1 MKNILFSAT
10 RQFNPGDELIL
21 RGILNLLDSM
31 GLRYNRLL
39 YNRHPM
45 ITPNRLPKRL
55 AFRRSWHSDNSF
67 YLDDPEAVDY
77 MIIAGL
83 PEWRTGG
90 RMEVLFEYVLKNRIP
105 CAFLAV
111 GAGSGGAFTVD
122 DRRHLLLR
130 RVLDSRCELLTVRD
144 REAEKALAEWSP
156 RLLPCT
162 ALFSAATQRLR
173 TGPGV
178 VGLVFQNSSQRFN
191 SVRPE
196 ISEYLAGQYRRILR
210 EYPDC
215 RVICHTCAD
224 FLEARRTLPLADVRY
239 SALAEDYE
247 GIFDACDVVVGPRVH
262 GAGLAASLGIPSIL
276 VQHSARGLTGWGF
289 RAVPANPGDDLLGMI
304 RGIDVEGES
313 RKLMEWK
320 EHWSRVTVGL
330 LASGTTLSGPGGE
343 P

>member
-1 MKNILFSAT
+1 MNRRRSPKRRYRFSGCDVKNILFSAT

-21 RGILNLLDSM
+21 RGILNLLDLM
-31 GLRYNRLL
+31 DLHYNPLL

-77 MIIAGL
+77 MIIAGS
-83 PEWRTGG
+83 PEWRIGG
-90 RMEVLFEYVLKNRIP
+90 RMEALFEYVLENGIP

-111 GAGSGGAFTVD
+111 GAGSGGAFTVE
-122 DRRHLLLR
+122 DRRHGLLR
-130 RVLDSRCELLTVRD
+130 RVLDNCCELLTVRD
-144 REAEKALAEWSP
+144 REAEKALAAWSP

-162 ALFSAATQRLR
+162 ALFSASTQKRR

-178 VGLVFQNSSQRFN
+178 VGLVFQNGTQRFN
-191 SVRPE
+191 SVRPDVFD
-196 ISEYLAGQYRRILR
+196 YLAGQYRGILQ

-224 FLEARRTLPLADVRY
+224 FLEARRTLPRADIRY
-239 SALAEDYE
+239 SALAEDFE
-247 GIFDACDVVVGPRVH
+247 GIYDACDVVVGPRVH

-289 RAVPANPGDDLLGMI
+289 RAVPASPGDDLLAMI
-304 RGIDVEGES
+304 RGIDVEQES
-313 RKLMEWK
+313 LKLLE
-320 EHWSRVTVGL
+320 
-330 LASGTTLSGPGGE
+330 
-343 P
+343 

>member
-1 MKNILFSAT
+1 MVSPAT
-10 RQFNPGDELIL
+10 ALHGPVL
-21 RGILNLLDSM
+21 RG
-31 GLRYNRLL
+31 Y
-39 YNRHPM
+39 
-45 ITPNRLPKRL
+45 
-55 AFRRSWHSDNSF
+55 
-67 YLDDPEAVDY
+67 
-77 MIIAGL
+77 
-83 PEWRTGG
+83 
-90 RMEVLFEYVLKNRIP
+90 
-105 CAFLAV
+105 
-111 GAGSGGAFTVD
+111 
-122 DRRHLLLR
+122 
-130 RVLDSRCELLTVRD
+130 
-144 REAEKALAEWSP
+144 
-156 RLLPCT
+156 
-162 ALFSAATQRLR
+162 QRLR